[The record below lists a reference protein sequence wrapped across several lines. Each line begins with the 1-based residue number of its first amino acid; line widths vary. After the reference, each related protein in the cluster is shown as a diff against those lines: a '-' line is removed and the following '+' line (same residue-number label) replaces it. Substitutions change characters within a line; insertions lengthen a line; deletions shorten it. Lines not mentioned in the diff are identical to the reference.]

1 MITLGP
7 PEYPGQPLHVRTL
20 NALNHVCEGP
30 FALFTGSGGFGPL
43 FCLREPECKSMQSV
57 RSHSDSMLELLHLDM
72 IFFSNVKFVGLADI

>member
-1 MITLGP
+1 MSGHLMHLITP
-7 PEYPGQPLHVRTL
+7 VK
-20 NALNHVCEGP
+20 ALLPCSQVQE
-30 FALFTGSGGFGPL
+30 AFGPS